1 MFDLHYTT
9 VTSKMN
15 YKQTFESKE
24 DIFRE
29 IAIFSTS
36 KDIASWEA
44 YDKHGRI
51 GNLDKGLEQIDEN
64 DLVPDYITM
73 SIDKNGLP
81 IIVIKEEEETDWE
94 FDENGDYNF

>member
-9 VTSKMN
+9 TSSKKT

-24 DIFRE
+24 DFFRE
-29 IAIFSTS
+29 IAKFSTS
-36 KDIASWEA
+36 KEIASWEA
-44 YDKHGRI
+44 YDKHGPI

-64 DLVPDYITM
+64 DLVPDYISM
-73 SIDKNGLP
+73 SKDKNGLP
-81 IIVIKEEEETDWE
+81 VIVFKAEETEWE